1 MVVRYLQ
8 KGTKMINL
16 QNKKLDIKG
25 FLEELGF
32 TVSLDYEREPTGVM
46 FAEIHPIVS
55 QVSNNASIYQSFRTL
70 EVELMVI
77 CTAETENSLY
87 RAVELLSD
95 EHYIYANTITDNTN
109 IIKLRGNYYD

>member
-1 MVVRYLQ
+1 
-8 KGTKMINL
+8 MINL
-16 QNKKLDIKG
+16 QNKKLDIKE
-25 FLEELGF
+25 FLEDLGF

-55 QVSNNASIYQSFRTL
+55 QVSNNSAIYQTFRTL

-77 CTAETENSLY
+77 CTEETENSLY
-87 RAVELLSD
+87 KAVQLLSD

-109 IIKLRGNYYD
+109 VIKLRGNYYD

>member
-1 MVVRYLQ
+1 
-8 KGTKMINL
+8 MINL

-32 TVSLDYEREPTGVM
+32 TVSLDYEREPMGVM

-55 QVSNNASIYQSFRTL
+55 QVSNNLTIYQSFRTL
-70 EVELMVI
+70 EIELMVI
-77 CTAETENSLY
+77 CTEETENALY
-87 RAVELLSD
+87 RAIQLLSD
-95 EHYIYANTITDNTN
+95 EHYLYANSITDNTN